1 MAKLLSITCTKEEG
15 CHSEY
20 ASDREWVVT
29 TPQGVLIPLKMY
41 TGLTKGMPYIDIR
54 SWKEV
59 FGMIQTVKNNF
70 DNFTSED
77 IYKANISRKT
87 QSMVANLT
95 DDKFKEIVSG
105 SNLNNF
111 LVEVIYVSNS
121 SASYDWN
128 QKWYII

>member
-1 MAKLLSITCTKEEG
+1 
-15 CHSEY
+15 
-20 ASDREWVVT
+20 
-29 TPQGVLIPLKMY
+29 
-41 TGLTKGMPYIDIR
+41 
-54 SWKEV
+54 
-59 FGMIQTVKNNF
+59 MIQTVRNNF

-121 SASYDWN
+121 SAIFGSN
-128 QKWYII
+128 RKRLRGASNRQKPKRVKEEYLKISNDFISCVNLLPWRQISCSLMVSLFWSLSH